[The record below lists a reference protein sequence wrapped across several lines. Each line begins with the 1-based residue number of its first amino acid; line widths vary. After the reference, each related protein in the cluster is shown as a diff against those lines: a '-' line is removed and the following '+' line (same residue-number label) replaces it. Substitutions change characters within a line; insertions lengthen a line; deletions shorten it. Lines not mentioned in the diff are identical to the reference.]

1 MRFFL
6 LYAVTSAAAI
16 TPEQS
21 AFFEARIRP
30 VLVEKCYSCHSAES
44 EKIKGE
50 LLLDSREGMR
60 KGGENGPAV
69 VPGDVAKSLLI
80 TAILSTDAD
89 TAMPPKN
96 KGGKLPES
104 VIADFKQWIQ
114 MGAPDPR
121 ESVVKVTKSHD
132 PVAAKSWW
140 AYQPITQPAVPQPK
154 DASWARTNIDRFILT
169 KLEEQ
174 KLKPV
179 ADADG
184 ATLLRRL
191 SFDLTGLPPDPSNLS
206 ELSGK
211 AYEQRVDELLT
222 SRAFAERWARHWL
235 DIARF
240 AETTGRDVNVTM
252 PEAWRYRDYVI
263 DALHA
268 DTPFD
273 QFIREQIA
281 GDLLPDTGDADR
293 AKKLIATGFLA
304 VGPKP
309 LNGTDPRQFAVD
321 LADEQIDAVS
331 QAFMGMTLS
340 CARCHDHKFDPITQQ
355 DYTALAGIFLST
367 ETRFG
372 TVGGVQGRNAS
383 SLIEVPASA
392 GLKKTDRH
400 MDPAVWARKK
410 AEHDTLVARRDA
422 ALASRA
428 PGAAKSGSSMGQM
441 SSFDVVRLITRAKQ
455 VETEIAAFN
464 SDGSPKT
471 RIMGVLD
478 KAATAPVSR
487 RPGLNPSMGGPNSR
501 GRRSSGFEAIADSPL
516 FVRGSIEKESPTV
529 PRGVPEFLAH
539 GRGLKIPQGS
549 SGRLELANWIAS
561 SQNTLTARV
570 TVNRVWHWLFGR
582 GLVESVDNF
591 GASGAK
597 PSHPELL
604 DHLAQQFIQDGWSLK
619 KLVKYI
625 VMSRVYQESSFAVW
639 ALALQDGQN
648 GLKPEPR
655 ATDPDNVLLWRANL
669 RRLEAEEIRDAM
681 LSASGALD
689 RRPVAGSLIA
699 LAGDGPIGGERYQV
713 LQEEAI
719 VKANGR
725 FRSLYLPVARSV
737 QPEVLAVF
745 DLPDPSSVLGARE
758 TTLVPPQALY
768 LMNSDFVAEQ
778 AALMARRVMAES
790 GFEHR
795 FSLACR
801 LTYGREPKADEL
813 DAARRLDRNDLASWT
828 SICRAL
834 FASAD
839 FLFLN

>member
-1 MRFFL
+1 MRLLFL
-6 LYAVTSAAAI
+6 CAVTSAAAT

-21 AFFEARIRP
+21 AFFESRIRP
-30 VLVEKCYSCHSAES
+30 VLVEKCYSCHSAQA

-50 LLLDSREGMR
+50 LLLDSREAIR

-69 VPGDVAKSLLI
+69 VPGDVGKSLLI
-80 TAILSTDAD
+80 SALRSTDAD

-96 KGGKLPES
+96 KGGRLPES
-104 VIADFKQWIQ
+104 VISDFEQWIQ

-121 ESVVKVTKSHD
+121 EGAVKITKAYD
-132 PVAAKSWW
+132 PVAARAWW
-140 AYQPITQPAVPQPK
+140 SYQPLTQPAVPQPK
-154 DASWARTNIDRFILT
+154 NAAWPRTSIDRFILAR
-169 KLEEQ
+169 LEEKQ
-174 KLKPV
+174 LSPAPD
-179 ADADG
+179 ADA

-191 SFDLTGLPPDPSNLS
+191 SFDLTGLPPATAAASNLS
-206 ELSGK
+206 GST
-211 AYEQRVDELLT
+211 YEQKVDELLA

-235 DIARF
+235 DVARF

-263 DALHA
+263 DAMHA
-268 DTPFD
+268 GIPFD

-293 AKKLIATGFLA
+293 ARKLVATGFLA

-309 LNGTDPRQFAVD
+309 LNGADPRQFAVD

-331 QAFMGMTLS
+331 QAFMGMTVS
-340 CARCHDHKFDPITQQ
+340 CARCHDHKFDPISQR

-372 TVGGVQGRNAS
+372 TVGGVQGRNAT
-383 SLIEVPASA
+383 SLIDVPASA
-392 GLKKTDRH
+392 GLPKTSRR
-400 MDPAVWARKK
+400 MDPAVWARSKT
-410 AEHDTLVARRDA
+410 EYDNLVSRRNA
-422 ALASRA
+422 ALAARA
-428 PGAAKSGSSMGQM
+428 PGGAQQGGAAMGQQM

-455 VETEIAAFN
+455 VETEISAFN
-464 SDGSPKT
+464 PDGSPKT
-471 RIMGVLD
+471 LIMGVFD
-478 KAATAPVSR
+478 KPVTAPVQR
-487 RPGLNPSMGGPNSR
+487 RPGRSASSGGPATR
-501 GRRSSGFEAIADSPL
+501 GRRSSGFDAIADSPL
-516 FVRGSIEKESPTV
+516 FVRGSIEKESGAV
-529 PRGVPEFLAH
+529 PRGLPEFLAQQQ
-539 GRGLKIPQGS
+539 GGGLKIPPGS
-549 SGRLELANWIAS
+549 SGRLELAGWIAS
-561 SQNTLTARV
+561 AQNPLTARV
-570 TVNRVWHWLFGR
+570 MVNRVWYWLFGR

-591 GASGAK
+591 GASGAR

-604 DHLAQQFIQDGWSLK
+604 DHLAQQFIQEGWSLK
-619 KLVKYI
+619 KLVKHI
-625 VMSRVYQESSFAVW
+625 VMSRTYQQASSSPA
-639 ALALQDGQN
+639 QDEQGQSA
-648 GLKPEPR
+648 E
-655 ATDPDNVLLWRANL
+655 PDNALLQHASM
-669 RRLEAEEIRDAM
+669 RRLDAEEIRDAM
-681 LSASGALD
+681 LAASGTLD
-689 RRPVAGSLIA
+689 RTPVVGSLIG

-725 FRSLYLPVARSV
+725 FRSLYLPVARNV

-745 DLPDPSSVLGARE
+745 DLPDPSSVTGARE

-768 LMNSDFVAEQ
+768 LMNSDFAAEQ
-778 AALMARRVMAES
+778 AGLMARRVMAEGS
-790 GFEHR
+790 FERR

-801 LTYGREPKADEL
+801 LTYGREPHADEAE
-813 DAARRLDRNDLASWT
+813 AARRLDRNDLASWT